1 MMVLEVLG
9 WTALV
14 IAGVGLAVWIGD
26 AVRAVYRAIE
36 AEKAK
41 EPPPYGRFLEDGSSP
56 VA

>member
-1 MMVLEVLG
+1 MVLDVLG

-41 EPPPYGRFLEDGSSP
+41 EPPPHEDGSSP